1 MLTFATLQKLL
12 NYIEKPMTYSEDL
25 SLTVKKKLAMA
36 AYKELQHIKYLTKPY
51 YKKSRALARFLKYA
65 DCLDC
70 DTNATLKIK
79 L

>member
-1 MLTFATLQKLL
+1 
-12 NYIEKPMTYSEDL
+12 MTYSEEL
-25 SLTVKKKLAMA
+25 SLTVKKKLANA

-51 YKKSRALARFLKYA
+51 YKKSKALFRFSKYM

-70 DTNATLKIK
+70 DTTTTFKIK

>member
-1 MLTFATLQKLL
+1 
-12 NYIEKPMTYSEDL
+12 MTYSNDL
-25 SLTVKKKLAMA
+25 KETVKKKLALA

-51 YKKSRALARFLKYA
+51 YKKSRALARFLKYT

-70 DTNATLKIK
+70 TTNQTLKIK

>member
-1 MLTFATLQKLL
+1 MLIYATLQKLL

-25 SLTVKKKLAMA
+25 SLTVKKKLAHA

-51 YKKSRALARFLKYA
+51 YKKSKALARFLKYA
-65 DCLDC
+65 ECIDC
-70 DTNATLKIK
+70 DTKATLKIK

>member
-1 MLTFATLQKLL
+1 
-12 NYIEKPMTYSEDL
+12 MTYSEEL
-25 SLTVKKKLAMA
+25 NLTVKKKLATA

-51 YKKSRALARFLKYA
+51 YKKSRALFRFAKYM

-70 DTNATLKIK
+70 DTTATFKIK